1 MVTAV
6 DVKSRMGDMN
16 SIDILTDLSQRPLH
30 AAQALPDLSPE
41 QLNSRLGGHPN
52 SVAWLLWHS
61 GREVDVQLSAL
72 TGKPEQWEDFRN
84 RFDLGEIGETFG
96 YGHSPEQAAEIK
108 VDDQQLLVDYLAATL
123 NAFTDY
129 AKTLS
134 EDDFDEVI
142 DRNWT
147 PAVTRGVRMV
157 SIIDDAIQ
165 HVAQAAFI
173 AGASV

>member
-1 MVTAV
+1 
-6 DVKSRMGDMN
+6 MN
-16 SIDILTDLSQRPLH
+16 SIDILTDLSQRPRQ
-30 AAQALPDLSPE
+30 AAQALPGLSPE
-41 QLNSRLGGHPN
+41 QLNSHLGGHPN
-52 SVAWLLWHS
+52 SIAWLLWHS
-61 GREVDVQLSAL
+61 GREIDVQLSAL
-72 TGKPEQWEDFRN
+72 TSKPEQWEDFRN

-96 YGHSPEQAAEIK
+96 YGHSPEQAAEIR

-142 DRNWT
+142 DENWT

>member
-6 DVKSRMGDMN
+6 AVKSRMGDMN
-16 SIDILTDLSQRPLH
+16 SIDILTDLSQRPLQ

-41 QLNSRLGGHPN
+41 QLNSHLGGHPN

-61 GREVDVQLSAL
+61 GREVDVQLSDL
-72 TGKPEQWEDFRN
+72 TGRPQRWEDFRD
-84 RFDLGEIGETFG
+84 RFGLGDAGDGFG
-96 YGHSPEQAAEIK
+96 LGHTPEQAAEIR
-108 VDDQQLLVDYLAATL
+108 VDDQQLLVDYLHDTL

-129 AKTLS
+129 VGTLS
-134 EDDFDEVI
+134 EEDFDEIV
-142 DRNWT
+142 DENWT

-173 AGASV
+173 AGATA